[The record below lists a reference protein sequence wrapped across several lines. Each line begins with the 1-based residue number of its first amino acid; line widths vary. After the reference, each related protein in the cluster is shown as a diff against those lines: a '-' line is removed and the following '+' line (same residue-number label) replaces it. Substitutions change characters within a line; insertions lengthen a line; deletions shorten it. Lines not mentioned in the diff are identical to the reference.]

1 VDQLSYVVNWI
12 AKDIFGIPAYLV
24 GLMTLI
30 ALIASRKG
38 AGDVV
43 GRALKATLGFIV
55 LGIGANAVI
64 GALTLSVR

>member
-1 VDQLSYVVNWI
+1 VDQLSYLVNWI

-43 GRALKATLGFIV
+43 GGALKATLASSSSGSAPERSSGRSPRWV
-55 LGIGANAVI
+55 H
-64 GALTLSVR
+64 